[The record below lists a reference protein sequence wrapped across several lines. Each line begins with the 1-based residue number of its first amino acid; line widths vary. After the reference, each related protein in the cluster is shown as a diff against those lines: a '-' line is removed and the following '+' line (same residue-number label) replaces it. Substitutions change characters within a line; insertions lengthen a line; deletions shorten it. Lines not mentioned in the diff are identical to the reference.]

1 MTLFGR
7 GDGVRSV
14 DLFCGMGG
22 ASLGIHQATGRSPL
36 LAVNHNEHAIA
47 LHTKNHPDTIHL
59 QEDVF
64 EVVPRQAVRGWTIDL
79 GWYSPQCTHFS
90 NARGGKPMSDQER
103 SQAQVVVMW
112 AKQVKPRCIIV
123 ENVVEFLTWG
133 PLHEDG
139 PNKGRP
145 IEARKGEFF
154 RDWVRDLEA
163 EGYVVQW
170 KALKACDYGV
180 PTIRKRVYIIA
191 RRGVTPPWPLPT
203 HGPDRSKPWRGAWE
217 CIDWDLPCPS
227 IFLTPQEARKQRCR
241 RPLAKATLARIA
253 EGVKRFVLES
263 PRPFL
268 LQLSHGGRLQPIGK
282 PIPTI
287 TSTPKGGDFALVSP
301 TLINTRNGERKG
313 QRPRAL
319 DIRQPMTTATA
330 QGSQGALICAFLD
343 KTYSSA
349 RAGQPV
355 DAPMP
360 TVSAGGNHA
369 ALVYA
374 FLSSYYGEG
383 GIASGLDEP
392 MPTVP
397 CRARHALITVT
408 IDSVE
413 YVIVDIGMRMLTPRE
428 LARGQGFPDDYILEG
443 TLTEQIERVGNSVCP
458 GVARALV
465 EAQRLDEPDEVL
477 A

>member
-1 MTLFGR
+1 
-7 GDGVRSV
+7 
-14 DLFCGMGG
+14 
-22 ASLGIHQATGRSPL
+22 
-36 LAVNHNEHAIA
+36 
-47 LHTKNHPDTIHL
+47 
-59 QEDVF
+59 
-64 EVVPRQAVRGWTIDL
+64 VVPRQAVRGWTIDL

-227 IFLTPQEARKQRCR
+227 IFLTPEEAKKQRCR
-241 RPLAKATLARIA
+241 RPLAAATLARIA

-268 LQLSHGGRLQPIGK
+268 LQLSHGGRLHPVDK

-287 TSTPKGGDFALVSP
+287 TSTPKGGDLVLVSP

-319 DIRQPMTTATA
+319 DIREPMTTATA
-330 QGSQGALICAFLD
+330 QGSQGALVSVFMAKHFGGPNGTPCVGSSMEQPMPSATASGQMGPIAVFLE